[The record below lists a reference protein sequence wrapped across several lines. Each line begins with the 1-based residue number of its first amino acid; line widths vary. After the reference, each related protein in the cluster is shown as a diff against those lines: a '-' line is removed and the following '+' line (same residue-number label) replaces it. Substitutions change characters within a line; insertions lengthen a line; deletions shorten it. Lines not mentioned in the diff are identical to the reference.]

1 MLLETFSFSYELDNT
16 LKLSREVK
24 TKYKEN
30 IFLRGTYCRKTN
42 DKGSISFYS
51 LIRMFHI

>member
-30 IFLRGTYCRKTN
+30 NFYGGHIAEKLMI
-42 DKGSISFYS
+42 KGLFHSI
-51 LIRMFHI
+51 LL